1 MFVELCPLHGREGG
15 EESVQPLQLTPP
27 SSAHL
32 RVEQKRD
39 GLLRELQR
47 VRGPQ
52 QLRGDGRLLQDGPD
66 AVDGGQQL
74 VAQNGRIQVHQRD
87 DGGAGGGER
96 VIGLAKVLA
105 DDGGGGGAETVE
117 EEGAL
122 AEMVLH
128 LVEARHPGEGEV
140 WG

>member
-1 MFVELCPLHGREGG
+1 MLVELRPLRGREGG
-15 EESVQPLQLTPP
+15 EEAVQPLPLTPP
-27 SSAHL
+27 SNAHL

-74 VAQNGRIQVHQRD
+74 VAQNGCVQVHQRD

-96 VIGLAKVLA
+96 AVGLAEVLA
-105 DDGGGGGAETVE
+105 DDGCGGGAEAVE

-122 AEMVLH
+122 AKMVLH

-140 WG
+140 